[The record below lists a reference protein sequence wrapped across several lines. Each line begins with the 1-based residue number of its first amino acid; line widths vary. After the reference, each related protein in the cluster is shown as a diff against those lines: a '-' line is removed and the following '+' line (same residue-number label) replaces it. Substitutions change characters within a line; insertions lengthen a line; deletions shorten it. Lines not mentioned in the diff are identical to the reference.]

1 MTFQSMH
8 FRTRMKF
15 RHIYNTLSLLSLASA
30 QTYTHCDPLKTG
42 CSPDPALGGQV
53 SINFANGPSDRFS
66 RLALNQIHC
75 TELKEWTL

>member
-1 MTFQSMH
+1 MH
-8 FRTRMKF
+8 FRTRMNF

-30 QTYTHCDPLKTG
+30 QTYTHCDPLKAG

-53 SINFANGPSDRFS
+53 SIMRTDPQIDSR
-66 RLALNQIHC
+66 RLALNQIYC